1 MSMIDRYPLCNKNLL
16 NCLEENKDLLL
27 LLFFKQFFVYF
38 NRKLEDEV
46 IREVAKHM
54 HLSPAVLITQIRTR
68 VEGSGIPE
76 AKALMR
82 STSALRQA
90 LEREKKKVRQL
101 SGTVKN
107 EWMSAEE
114 EEEEEGNPRFINIS
128 ISGGKFC

>member
-1 MSMIDRYPLCNKNLL
+1 MHNEAIYFSSN
-16 NCLEENKDLLL
+16 
-27 LLFFKQFFVYF
+27 FFVYF

-114 EEEEEGNPRFINIS
+114 EEEQDEGNPRLIKIYIF
-128 ISGGKFC
+128 GGGTIQYLLTYR

>member
-1 MSMIDRYPLCNKNLL
+1 
-16 NCLEENKDLLL
+16 
-27 LLFFKQFFVYF
+27 LFIA
-38 NRKLEDEV
+38 RKLEDEV
-46 IREVAKHM
+46 IREVAKHI

-114 EEEEEGNPRFINIS
+114 EEEGNPRFIKIY
-128 ISGGKFC
+128 IFAGKIQYLLT

>member
-1 MSMIDRYPLCNKNLL
+1 
-16 NCLEENKDLLL
+16 
-27 LLFFKQFFVYF
+27 
-38 NRKLEDEV
+38 V
-46 IREVAKHM
+46 IREVAKHI

-114 EEEEEGNPRFINIS
+114 EEEEQEGNPRFLNFSLFPYLAAGYSVFADIPVPTFIQMNVVTVKDILDVNS
-128 ISGGKFC
+128 LLLIYST

>member
-1 MSMIDRYPLCNKNLL
+1 
-16 NCLEENKDLLL
+16 
-27 LLFFKQFFVYF
+27 
-38 NRKLEDEV
+38 V

-54 HLSPAVLITQIRTR
+54 HFSPAVLITQIRTR

-101 SGTVKN
+101 SGTVKD

-114 EEEEEGNPRFINIS
+114 EEEEQEGNPRFIKNS
-128 ISGGKFC
+128 IFAGKFFFKGCRCHSFRFQFYIMVPGYRYEYCTCDKHYFAWILRC